1 MMRCF
6 LPLDKLS
13 QEPYSTIIG
22 YPKATKKQIK
32 TRIIELKKL
41 GIQNVSFQGQTKIGS
56 LNILGKGYVGVV
68 ILARKKNKLVAV
80 KIRRTDAPRTNMVK
94 EAKFL
99 KIANKAGVGPLLLAM
114 SRNFI
119 IMEYLDGKKIGE
131 WVNELKSKRDIKLL
145 KSIMQKILE
154 DCYSLDVIGLDH
166 GELSTISKHVVIGK
180 SKTTII
186 DYESASTQRRVSNVT
201 SATQAICIGSGISK
215 VVRKIYRMPSKN
227 KIIKILRS
235 YKQEQNR
242 QNFEEILKVLKL

>member
-1 MMRCF
+1 MRCF

-41 GIQNVSFQGQTKIGS
+41 GIQNVSFQGQSKIGS

-68 ILARKKNKLVAV
+68 VLARKKNRLVAV
-80 KIRRTDAPRTNMVK
+80 KIRRTDASRTNMVK

-99 KIANKAGVGPLLLAM
+99 KIANKAGVGPLLIAM

-145 KSIMQKILE
+145 KSVMQKILE
-154 DCYSLDVIGLDH
+154 DCYSLDVTGLDH

-180 SKTTII
+180 SKTAII
-186 DYESASTQRRVSNVT
+186 DFESASTQRRVSNVT

-215 VVRKIYRMPSKN
+215 IVRKIYRMPPKN

-242 QNFEEILKVLKL
+242 QNFEKILEVLKL

>member
-1 MMRCF
+1 MRCF

-41 GIQNVSFQGQTKIGS
+41 GIRDVSFQGQTKIGS

-68 ILARKKNKLVAV
+68 VLSRIKNKLVAV
-80 KIRRTDAPRTNMVK
+80 KIRRTDASRTNMVK

-114 SRNFI
+114 SKNFI
-119 IMEYLDGKKIGE
+119 IMEYLDGKKISE
-131 WVNELKSKRDIKLL
+131 WVNELKSKQDIKLL

-215 VVRKIYRMPSKN
+215 IVRKIYRMPSKN

-242 QNFEEILKVLKL
+242 QNFEKILEILKL

>member
-1 MMRCF
+1 MRCF

-41 GIQNVSFQGQTKIGS
+41 GIRDVSFQGQTKIGS

-68 ILARKKNKLVAV
+68 VLSRIKNKLVAV
-80 KIRRTDAPRTNMVK
+80 KIRRTDASRINMVK

-114 SRNFI
+114 SKNFI
-119 IMEYLDGKKIGE
+119 IMEYLDGKKISE
-131 WVNELKSKRDIKLL
+131 WVNELKSKQDIKLL

-215 VVRKIYRMPSKN
+215 IVRKIYRMPSKN

-235 YKQEQNR
+235 YKQEKNR
-242 QNFEEILKVLKL
+242 QNFEKILEILKL

>member
-1 MMRCF
+1 MRCF

-41 GIQNVSFQGQTKIGS
+41 GIRDVSFQGQTKIGS

-68 ILARKKNKLVAV
+68 VLSRIKNKLVAV
-80 KIRRTDAPRTNMVK
+80 KIRRTDASRINMVK

-114 SRNFI
+114 SKNFI

-180 SKTTII
+180 PKTTII

-215 VVRKIYRMPSKN
+215 IVRKIYRMPSKN

-242 QNFEEILKVLKL
+242 QNFEKILEILKL

>member
-1 MMRCF
+1 MRCF

-41 GIQNVSFQGQTKIGS
+41 GIRDVSFQGQTKIGS

-68 ILARKKNKLVAV
+68 VLSRIKNRLVAV
-80 KIRRTDAPRTNMVK
+80 KIRRTDASRTNMVK

-99 KIANKAGVGPLLLAM
+99 KIANKAGVGPLLIAM

-119 IMEYLDGKKIGE
+119 IMEYLDGKKISE

-215 VVRKIYRMPSKN
+215 IVRKIYRMPSKN

-242 QNFEEILKVLKL
+242 QNFEKILEILKL

>member
-1 MMRCF
+1 MQYF

-32 TRIIELKKL
+32 ARITELKKL
-41 GIQNVSFQGQTKIGS
+41 GIQGMLFQGQTKIGI
-56 LNILGKGYVGVV
+56 LDILGKGYVGVV
-68 ILARKKNKLVAV
+68 VLARMKDKLVAV
-80 KIRRTDAPRTNMVK
+80 KIRRIDASRANMRE
-94 EAKFL
+94 EAGFL
-99 KIANKAGVGPLLLAM
+99 KIANQVDVGPLLITT
-114 SRNFI
+114 SKNFM

-131 WVNELKSKRDIKLL
+131 WVNELKSKRDVRLL
-145 KSIMQKILE
+145 KSVIKKILE
-154 DCYSLDVIGLDH
+154 DCYNLDVIGLDH

-186 DYESASTQRRVSNVT
+186 DFESASTQRRVSNVT

-215 VVRKIYRMPSKN
+215 VVKKIYRLPPKN
-227 KIIKILRS
+227 RIIKVLRS

-242 QNFEEILKVLKL
+242 QNFEKILVLLKL

>member
-1 MMRCF
+1 MRCF

-22 YPKATKKQIK
+22 YPKATKKQIR

-41 GIQNVSFQGQTKIGS
+41 GIRDVSFQGQTKIGS

-68 ILARKKNKLVAV
+68 VLSRIKNRLVAV
-80 KIRRTDAPRTNMVK
+80 KIRRTDASRTNMVK

-99 KIANKAGVGPLLLAM
+99 KIANKAGVGPLLIAM
-114 SRNFI
+114 SKNFI

-215 VVRKIYRMPSKN
+215 IVRKIYRMPSKN

-242 QNFEEILKVLKL
+242 QNFEKILEILKL

>member
-1 MMRCF
+1 MQYF

-68 ILARKKNKLVAV
+68 VLARKKNRLVAV
-80 KIRRTDAPRTNMVK
+80 KIRRTDASRTNMVK

-99 KIANKAGVGPLLLAM
+99 KIANKAGVGPLLIAM
-114 SRNFI
+114 SKNFI
-119 IMEYLDGKKIGE
+119 IMEYLDGKKISE
-131 WVNELKSKRDIKLL
+131 WVNELKSKQDIKLL

-215 VVRKIYRMPSKN
+215 IVRKIYRMPSKN

-242 QNFEEILKVLKL
+242 QNFEKILEVLKL

>member
-1 MMRCF
+1 MRCF

-41 GIQNVSFQGQTKIGS
+41 GIRDVSFQGQTKIGS

-68 ILARKKNKLVAV
+68 VLSRIKNKLVAV
-80 KIRRTDAPRTNMVK
+80 KIRRTDASRTNMVK

-114 SRNFI
+114 SKNFI
-119 IMEYLDGKKIGE
+119 IMEYLDGKKISE
-131 WVNELKSKRDIKLL
+131 WVNELKSKQDIKLL
-145 KSIMQKILE
+145 KSIMKKILE

-215 VVRKIYRMPSKN
+215 IVRKIYRMPSKN

-242 QNFEEILKVLKL
+242 QNFEKILEVLKL

>member
-1 MMRCF
+1 VLWF
-6 LPLDKLS
+6 YLES
-13 QEPYSTIIG
+13 
-22 YPKATKKQIK
+22 K
-32 TRIIELKKL
+32 TR
-41 GIQNVSFQGQTKIGS
+41 
-56 LNILGKGYVGVV
+56 
-68 ILARKKNKLVAV
+68 LVAV
-80 KIRRTDAPRTNMVK
+80 KIRRTDASRTNMVK

-114 SRNFI
+114 SKNFI
-119 IMEYLDGKKIGE
+119 IMEYLDGKKISE

-215 VVRKIYRMPSKN
+215 IVRKIYRMPSKN

-242 QNFEEILKVLKL
+242 QNFEKILEILKL

>member
-1 MMRCF
+1 MRCF

-32 TRIIELKKL
+32 TRIVELKKL
-41 GIQNVSFQGQTKIGS
+41 GIRDVSFQGQTKIGS

-68 ILARKKNKLVAV
+68 VLSRIKNKLVAV
-80 KIRRTDAPRTNMVK
+80 KIRRTDASRINMVK

-114 SRNFI
+114 SKNFI
-119 IMEYLDGKKIGE
+119 IMEYLDGKKISK

-215 VVRKIYRMPSKN
+215 IVRKIYRMPSKN

-242 QNFEEILKVLKL
+242 QNFEKILEILKL

>member
-1 MMRCF
+1 MRCF

-22 YPKATKKQIK
+22 YPKATKKQIR

-41 GIQNVSFQGQTKIGS
+41 GIRDVSFQGQTKIGS

-68 ILARKKNKLVAV
+68 VLSRIKNKLVAV
-80 KIRRTDAPRTNMVK
+80 KIRRTDASRINMVK

-114 SRNFI
+114 SKNFI
-119 IMEYLDGKKIGE
+119 VMEYLDGKKISK
-131 WVNELKSKRDIKLL
+131 WVNELKSKQDIKLL

-215 VVRKIYRMPSKN
+215 IVRKIYRMPSKN

-242 QNFEEILKVLKL
+242 QNFERILEILKL

>member
-1 MMRCF
+1 MRCF

-41 GIQNVSFQGQTKIGS
+41 GIRDVSFQGQTKIGS
-56 LNILGKGYVGVV
+56 LSILGKGYVGVV
-68 ILARKKNKLVAV
+68 VLSRIKNRLVAV
-80 KIRRTDAPRTNMVK
+80 KIRRTDASRTNMVK

-114 SRNFI
+114 SKNFI

-166 GELSTISKHVVIGK
+166 GELSTISKHVVIEK

-215 VVRKIYRMPSKN
+215 IVRKIYRMPSKN

-242 QNFEEILKVLKL
+242 QNFEKILEILKL

>member
-1 MMRCF
+1 MRCF

-41 GIQNVSFQGQTKIGS
+41 GIRDVSFQGQTKIGS

-68 ILARKKNKLVAV
+68 VLSRIKNKLVAV
-80 KIRRTDAPRTNMVK
+80 KIRRTDASRINMVK
-94 EAKFL
+94 EAEFL

-114 SRNFI
+114 SKNFI
-119 IMEYLDGKKIGE
+119 IMEYLDGKKISE
-131 WVNELKSKRDIKLL
+131 WVNELKSKQDIKLL

-215 VVRKIYRMPSKN
+215 IVRKIYRMPSKN

-242 QNFEEILKVLKL
+242 QNFEKILEILKL

>member
-1 MMRCF
+1 MRCF

-32 TRIIELKKL
+32 TRIVELKKL
-41 GIQNVSFQGQTKIGS
+41 GIRDVSFQGQTKIGS
-56 LNILGKGYVGVV
+56 LSILGKGYVGVV
-68 ILARKKNKLVAV
+68 VLSRIKNRLVAV
-80 KIRRTDAPRTNMVK
+80 KIRRTDASRANMVK

-114 SRNFI
+114 SKNFI

-131 WVNELKSKRDIKLL
+131 WVNELKSKQDIKLL

-215 VVRKIYRMPSKN
+215 IVRKIYRMPSKN

-242 QNFEEILKVLKL
+242 QNFEKILEILKL

>member
-1 MMRCF
+1 MRCF

-41 GIQNVSFQGQTKIGS
+41 GIRDVSFQGQTKIGS

-68 ILARKKNKLVAV
+68 VLSRIKNKLVAV
-80 KIRRTDAPRTNMVK
+80 KIRRTDASRINMVK

-99 KIANKAGVGPLLLAM
+99 KIANKAGVGPLLIAM
-114 SRNFI
+114 SKNFI
-119 IMEYLDGKKIGE
+119 IMEYLDGKKISE
-131 WVNELKSKRDIKLL
+131 WVNELKSKQDIKLL

-215 VVRKIYRMPSKN
+215 IVRKIYRMPSKN

-242 QNFEEILKVLKL
+242 QNFEKILEILKL

>member
-1 MMRCF
+1 MQYF

-32 TRIIELKKL
+32 TRINELKKL
-41 GIQNVSFQGQTKIGS
+41 GVQDMSFQGQSKIGS
-56 LNILGKGYVGVV
+56 LSILGKGYVGVV
-68 ILARKKNKLVAV
+68 VLARIKNKFVAV
-80 KIRRTDAPRTNMVK
+80 KIRRTDASRTNMIK

-99 KIANKAGVGPLLLAM
+99 KIANKTGVGPLLIAR
-114 SRNFI
+114 SRNFM
-119 IMEYLDGKKIGE
+119 IMEFLDGKKIGD
-131 WVNELKSKRDIKLL
+131 WISELKSKRDAKVL
-145 KSIMQKILE
+145 KSITQKILE

-186 DYESASTQRRVSNVT
+186 DFESASTQRRVSNVT

-215 VVRKIYRMPSKN
+215 IVRKIYKLPSKN
-227 KIIKILRS
+227 KIIKVLRS
-235 YKQEQNR
+235 YKQEPDR
-242 QNFEEILKVLKL
+242 KTFEKILEILKL

>member
-1 MMRCF
+1 MRCF

-41 GIQNVSFQGQTKIGS
+41 GIRDVSFQGQTKIGS
-56 LNILGKGYVGVV
+56 LSILGKGYVGVV
-68 ILARKKNKLVAV
+68 VLSRIKNRLVAV
-80 KIRRTDAPRTNMVK
+80 KIRRTDASRTNMVK

-114 SRNFI
+114 SKNFI
-119 IMEYLDGKKIGE
+119 IMEYLDGKKISE

-145 KSIMQKILE
+145 KSIIQKILE

-180 SKTTII
+180 SKITII

-215 VVRKIYRMPSKN
+215 IVRKIYRMPSKN

-242 QNFEEILKVLKL
+242 QNFEKILEVLKL

>member
-1 MMRCF
+1 MQYF

-68 ILARKKNKLVAV
+68 VLARKKNKLVAV
-80 KIRRTDAPRTNMVK
+80 KIRRTDASRTNMAK

-99 KIANKAGVGPLLLAM
+99 KIANKAGVGPLLIAM

-145 KSIMQKILE
+145 KSVMQKILE

-215 VVRKIYRMPSKN
+215 IVRKIYRMPSKN

-242 QNFEEILKVLKL
+242 QNFEKILEVLKL

>member
-1 MMRCF
+1 MRCF

-68 ILARKKNKLVAV
+68 VLARKKNKLVAV
-80 KIRRTDAPRTNMVK
+80 KIRRTDASRTNMVK

-99 KIANKAGVGPLLLAM
+99 KIANKVGVGPLLIAM

-145 KSIMQKILE
+145 KSVMQKILE

-186 DYESASTQRRVSNVT
+186 DFESASTQRRVSNVT

-215 VVRKIYRMPSKN
+215 IVRKIYRMPSKN
-227 KIIKILRS
+227 KIIKVLRS

-242 QNFEEILKVLKL
+242 QNFEKILEVLKL

>member
-1 MMRCF
+1 MRCF

>member
-1 MMRCF
+1 MRCF

-22 YPKATKKQIK
+22 YPKATKKQIR

-41 GIQNVSFQGQTKIGS
+41 GIRDVSFQGQTKIGS

-68 ILARKKNKLVAV
+68 VLSRIKNKLVAV
-80 KIRRTDAPRTNMVK
+80 KIRRTDASRINMVK

-114 SRNFI
+114 SKNFI
-119 IMEYLDGKKIGE
+119 IMEYLDGKKISE
-131 WVNELKSKRDIKLL
+131 WVNELKSKQDIKLL

-215 VVRKIYRMPSKN
+215 IVRKIYRMPSKN

-242 QNFEEILKVLKL
+242 QNFERILEILKL

>member
-1 MMRCF
+1 MQYF

-22 YPKATKKQIK
+22 YPKATKRQIK

-68 ILARKKNKLVAV
+68 ILARIKNKLVAV
-80 KIRRTDAPRTNMVK
+80 KIRRTDASRINMAK

-99 KIANKAGVGPLLLAM
+99 KIANKAGVGPLLIAM
-114 SRNFI
+114 SQNFI
-119 IMEYLDGKKIGE
+119 IMEYLEGKKIGE

-145 KSIMQKILE
+145 KSVMQKILE
-154 DCYSLDVIGLDH
+154 DCYSLDVISLDH

-227 KIIKILRS
+227 KIIKVLRS

-242 QNFEEILKVLKL
+242 QNFEKILEVLKL

>member
-1 MMRCF
+1 M
-6 LPLDKLS
+6 
-13 QEPYSTIIG
+13 G
-22 YPKATKKQIK
+22 KQ
-32 TRIIELKKL
+32 
-41 GIQNVSFQGQTKIGS
+41 
-56 LNILGKGYVGVV
+56 
-68 ILARKKNKLVAV
+68 
-80 KIRRTDAPRTNMVK
+80 
-94 EAKFL
+94 
-99 KIANKAGVGPLLLAM
+99 
-114 SRNFI
+114 
-119 IMEYLDGKKIGE
+119 
-131 WVNELKSKRDIKLL
+131 DIKLL

-215 VVRKIYRMPSKN
+215 IVRKIYRMPSKN

-242 QNFEEILKVLKL
+242 QNFEKILEILKL

>member
-1 MMRCF
+1 MRCF

-41 GIQNVSFQGQTKIGS
+41 GIRDVSFQGQTKIGS

-68 ILARKKNKLVAV
+68 VLSRIKNRLVAV
-80 KIRRTDAPRTNMVK
+80 KIRRTDASRTNMVK

-114 SRNFI
+114 SKNFI
-119 IMEYLDGKKIGE
+119 IMEYLDGKKISE
-131 WVNELKSKRDIKLL
+131 WVNELKSKQDIKLL

-215 VVRKIYRMPSKN
+215 IVRKIYRMPSKN

-242 QNFEEILKVLKL
+242 QNFEKILEILKL

>member
-1 MMRCF
+1 MRCF

-22 YPKATKKQIK
+22 YPKATKKQIR

-41 GIQNVSFQGQTKIGS
+41 GIRDVSFQGQTKIGS
-56 LNILGKGYVGVV
+56 LSILGKGYVGVV
-68 ILARKKNKLVAV
+68 VLSRIKNKLVAV
-80 KIRRTDAPRTNMVK
+80 KIRRTDASRINMVK

-114 SRNFI
+114 SKNFI
-119 IMEYLDGKKIGE
+119 IMEYLDGKKIGA
-131 WVNELKSKRDIKLL
+131 WLNELKSKRDIKLL

-215 VVRKIYRMPSKN
+215 IVRKIYRMPSKN

-242 QNFEEILKVLKL
+242 QNFEKILEILKL

>member
-1 MMRCF
+1 MRCF

-41 GIQNVSFQGQTKIGS
+41 GIRDVSFQGQTKIGS

-68 ILARKKNKLVAV
+68 VLSRIKNKLVAV
-80 KIRRTDAPRTNMVK
+80 KIRRTDASRINMVK

-114 SRNFI
+114 SKNFI
-119 IMEYLDGKKIGE
+119 IMEYLDGKKISE
-131 WVNELKSKRDIKLL
+131 WVNELKSKQDIKLL

-215 VVRKIYRMPSKN
+215 IVRKIYRMPSKN

-242 QNFEEILKVLKL
+242 QNFEKILEVLKL

>member
-41 GIQNVSFQGQTKIGS
+41 GIRDVSFQGQTKIGS

-68 ILARKKNKLVAV
+68 VLSRIKNKLVAV
-80 KIRRTDAPRTNMVK
+80 KIRRTDASRINMVK

-114 SRNFI
+114 SKNFI
-119 IMEYLDGKKIGE
+119 IMEYLDGKKISK
-131 WVNELKSKRDIKLL
+131 WVNELKSKQDIKLL

-215 VVRKIYRMPSKN
+215 IVRKIYRMPSKN

-242 QNFEEILKVLKL
+242 QNFEKILEILKL

>member
-1 MMRCF
+1 MRCF

-41 GIQNVSFQGQTKIGS
+41 GIRDVSFQGQTKIGS

-68 ILARKKNKLVAV
+68 VLSRIKNKLVAV
-80 KIRRTDAPRTNMVK
+80 KIRRTDASRINMVK

-114 SRNFI
+114 SKNFI
-119 IMEYLDGKKIGE
+119 IMEYLDGKKISE
-131 WVNELKSKRDIKLL
+131 WVNELKSKQDIKLL

-215 VVRKIYRMPSKN
+215 IVRKIYRMPSKN

-242 QNFEEILKVLKL
+242 QNFEKILEILKL

>member
-1 MMRCF
+1 MRCF

-41 GIQNVSFQGQTKIGS
+41 GIRDVSFQGQTKIGS

-68 ILARKKNKLVAV
+68 VLSRIKNKLVAV
-80 KIRRTDAPRTNMVK
+80 KIRRTDASRINMVK

-114 SRNFI
+114 SKNFI

-131 WVNELKSKRDIKLL
+131 WVNELKSKQDIKLL

-215 VVRKIYRMPSKN
+215 IVRKIYRMPSKN

-242 QNFEEILKVLKL
+242 QNFEKILEILKL

>member
-68 ILARKKNKLVAV
+68 ILARIKNKLVAV
-80 KIRRTDAPRTNMVK
+80 KIRRTDASRINMAK

-99 KIANKAGVGPLLLAM
+99 KIANKAGVGPLLIAM

-145 KSIMQKILE
+145 KSVMQKILE

-215 VVRKIYRMPSKN
+215 IVRKIYRMPSKN

-242 QNFEEILKVLKL
+242 QNFEKILEVLKL

>member
-1 MMRCF
+1 MQYF

-32 TRIIELKKL
+32 TRIIKLKKL

-68 ILARKKNKLVAV
+68 VLARKKNKLVAV
-80 KIRRTDAPRTNMVK
+80 KIRRTDASRTNMVK

-99 KIANKAGVGPLLLAM
+99 KIANKAGVGPLLIAM

-145 KSIMQKILE
+145 KSVMQKILE

-215 VVRKIYRMPSKN
+215 IVRKIYRMPSKN

-242 QNFEEILKVLKL
+242 QNFEKILEVLKL

>member
-1 MMRCF
+1 MRCF

-68 ILARKKNKLVAV
+68 ILARIKNKLVAV
-80 KIRRTDAPRTNMVK
+80 KIRRTDASRINMAK

-99 KIANKAGVGPLLLAM
+99 KIANKAGVGPLLIAM

-145 KSIMQKILE
+145 KSVMQKILE

-215 VVRKIYRMPSKN
+215 IVRKIYRMPSKN

-242 QNFEEILKVLKL
+242 QNFEKILEVLKL

>member
-1 MMRCF
+1 MRCF

-22 YPKATKKQIK
+22 YPKATKKQIR

-41 GIQNVSFQGQTKIGS
+41 GIRDVSFQGQTKIGS

-68 ILARKKNKLVAV
+68 VLSRIKNRLVAV
-80 KIRRTDAPRTNMVK
+80 KIRRTDASRTNMVK

-114 SRNFI
+114 SKNFI

-215 VVRKIYRMPSKN
+215 IVRKIYRMPSKN

-242 QNFEEILKVLKL
+242 QNFEKILEILKL